1 MTKSEPLREA
11 NPFDLVKK
19 EEAPSNFI
27 SGDQL
32 ISLLNKHGIKFDDT
46 NIPRFAS
53 NNDINMVKVKRVGK
67 AGSTPTN
74 YLQPTKNKIDK
85 IIEKQKSHNTSS
97 LGKKVVKKKIQE
109 ILKIFDSAQ
118 DKFESRTSIAEKVT
132 NKLGYS
138 CNRKLVRKVLDRSR
152 SSQLE
157 KKLKKI
163 S

>member
-1 MTKSEPLREA
+1 MELLREA
-11 NPFDLVKK
+11 NPYDLVKK

-32 ISLLNKHGIKFDDT
+32 ISLLNKYGIKFDDT

-53 NNDINMVKVKRVGK
+53 NNGIIMIKVKRVGK
-67 AGSTPTN
+67 SGSTPTH

-109 ILKIFDSAQ
+109 IIKIFDSA
-118 DKFESRTSIAEKVT
+118 ENNSVSRTSIAEEVT
-132 NKLGYS
+132 KNLGYS
-138 CNRKLVRKVLDRSR
+138 CNRKLVRKVLKKSR

-157 KKLKKI
+157 KKLNKI

>member
-1 MTKSEPLREA
+1 MAKTESLREV
-11 NPFDLVKK
+11 NPYDLAKK

-32 ISLLNKHGIKFDDT
+32 ISLLNKYGIEFDDT

-53 NNDINMVKVKRVGK
+53 NNGIDMIKVKRVGK
-67 AGSTPTN
+67 AGSTPTQ

-85 IIEKQKSHNTSS
+85 IIKNQKSHNSSS
-97 LGKKVVKKKIQE
+97 LGKKVIKKKIQE
-109 ILKIFDSAQ
+109 ILKIFDSA
-118 DKFESRTSIAEKVT
+118 ENNSVSRTSIAEEVAK
-132 NKLGYS
+132 KLGFP
-138 CNRKLVRKVLDRSR
+138 CDRKLVRKVLNKSR

-157 KKLKKI
+157 KKLNKI

>member
-1 MTKSEPLREA
+1 MAKTESLREA
-11 NPFDLVKK
+11 NPYDLAKK

-32 ISLLNKHGIKFDDT
+32 ISLLNKYGIEFDDT

-53 NNDINMVKVKRVGK
+53 NNGIDMIKVKRVGK
-67 AGSTPTN
+67 AGSTPTQ

-85 IIEKQKSHNTSS
+85 IIKNQKSHNSSS
-97 LGKKVVKKKIQE
+97 LGKKVIKKKIQE
-109 ILKIFDSAQ
+109 ILKIFDSA
-118 DKFESRTSIAEKVT
+118 ENNSVSRTSIAEEVAK
-132 NKLGYS
+132 KLGFP
-138 CNRKLVRKVLDRSR
+138 CDRKLVRKVLNKSR

-157 KKLKKI
+157 KKLNKI

>member
-1 MTKSEPLREA
+1 MAKSESLREA
-11 NPFDLVKK
+11 NPFDLIKK

-32 ISLLNKHGIKFDDT
+32 ISLLNKHGVKFDDT

-53 NNDINMVKVKRVGK
+53 NNDINMIKVKRVGK
-67 AGSTPTN
+67 SGSTPTY

-85 IIEKQKSHNTSS
+85 IIEKQKRHNSS
-97 LGKKVVKKKIQE
+97 TVGKKGVKEKTQE
-109 ILKIFDSAQ
+109 ILKIFDSA
-118 DKFESRTSIAEKVT
+118 DDNSVSRTSIAEEVT
-132 NKLGYS
+132 KKLGYP
-138 CNRKLVRKVLDRSR
+138 CDRKLVRKVLNKSR

-157 KKLKKI
+157 KKLNKI

>member
-1 MTKSEPLREA
+1 MAKSESLRDA
-11 NPFDLVKK
+11 NPFELAKK

-32 ISLLNKHGIKFDDT
+32 INLLNKHGIKFDDT

-53 NNDINMVKVKRVGK
+53 NNDINMIKVKRVGK
-67 AGSTPTN
+67 AGSTPTH

-85 IIEKQKSHNTSS
+85 IIEKQKRHNTSA
-97 LGKKVVKKKIQE
+97 LGKKIVKEKTQE
-109 ILKIFDSAQ
+109 ILKIFDSAE
-118 DKFESRTSIAEKVT
+118 DKSVSRTSIAEKVT
-132 NKLGYS
+132 KKLGYP
-138 CNRKLVRKVLDRSR
+138 CDRKLVRKVLNKSR

-157 KKLKKI
+157 KKLNKI

>member
-1 MTKSEPLREA
+1 MAKSEPLRDA
-11 NPFDLVKK
+11 NPYDLVKK
-19 EEAPSNFI
+19 EEAPNNFI

-53 NNDINMVKVKRVGK
+53 NNQISMLKVKRVGK

-85 IIEKQKSHNTSS
+85 IIEKQKRHNTSA
-97 LGKKVVKKKIQE
+97 LGKKIVKEKTQE
-109 ILKIFDSAQ
+109 ILKIFDSAGNNSV
-118 DKFESRTSIAEKVT
+118 SRTSIAEKVT
-132 NKLGYS
+132 KKLGYP
-138 CNRKLVRKVLDRSR
+138 CDRKLVRKVLNKSR

-157 KKLKKI
+157 KKLNKI

>member
-1 MTKSEPLREA
+1 MAETLRES
-11 NPFDLVKK
+11 NPHDLEKK
-19 EEAPSNFI
+19 EKPPGNYI

-32 ISLLNKHGIKFDDT
+32 LSLLSKYGIEFDDT

-53 NNDINMVKVKRVGK
+53 YNDIHMIKVKRIGRS
-67 AGSTPTN
+67 GSTPTY
-74 YLQPTKNKIDK
+74 YLEPTKSKIDK

-109 ILKIFDSAQ
+109 ILKIFDSA
-118 DKFESRTSIAEKVT
+118 ENNSVSRTSIAKEVT
-132 NKLGYS
+132 KNLGYS
-138 CNRKLVRKVLDRSR
+138 CNRKLVRKVLKKSR

-157 KKLKKI
+157 KKLNKI

>member
-1 MTKSEPLREA
+1 MAKSEPLRDA
-11 NPFDLVKK
+11 NPYNLVKK

-32 ISLLNKHGIKFDDT
+32 ISLLNRHGIEFDDT

-53 NNDINMVKVKRVGK
+53 NNQISMLKVKRVGK

-85 IIEKQKSHNTSS
+85 IIEKQKRHNTSA
-97 LGKKVVKKKIQE
+97 LGKKIVKEKTQE
-109 ILKIFDSAQ
+109 ILKIFDSAE
-118 DKFESRTSIAEKVT
+118 DNSVSRTSIAEEVT
-132 NKLGYS
+132 KKLGYP
-138 CNRKLVRKVLDRSR
+138 CDRKLVRRVLNKSR
-152 SSQLE
+152 SFQLE
-157 KKLKKI
+157 KKLNKI

>member
-1 MTKSEPLREA
+1 MVESERES
-11 NPFDLVKK
+11 NPHDLERK
-19 EEAPSNFI
+19 EKAPNNYI
-27 SGDQL
+27 SGDKL
-32 ISLLNKHGIKFDDT
+32 MSLLNKYGIEFDDT

-53 NNDINMVKVKRVGK
+53 SNEIYMVKVKRVGK
-67 AGSTPTN
+67 SGSTPTY
-74 YLQPTKNKIDK
+74 YLEPTKIKIDK
-85 IIEKQKSHNTSS
+85 IIEKQKSHNSSS
-97 LGKKVVKKKIQE
+97 LGKKIVKKKIQE
-109 ILKIFDSAQ
+109 ILKIFDSVQ
-118 DKFESRTSIAEKVT
+118 DKSESRTSIAEKVT